1 MSKNIL
7 IINQYAGSPKHG
19 MGFRSYYLAKELLR
33 YQYDLTIIS
42 SSYSHLFFKLPHVKK
57 TYTKEQLEGIN
68 FWWVK
73 TPRYNGSKSLG
84 RIWNMFIFFIK
95 LFFFPT
101 SKISRPDFIIISSLS
116 IFPIINA
123 YLLSKRFNAKL
134 IFEVRDLWP
143 QTLIEFS
150 EGKPNRL
157 LIRFIASFERFAY
170 KKSDYVVS
178 LLPNS
183 KSYMIG
189 KGLFE
194 KKFRYIPNGIKTVS
208 KNQVLDE
215 NIMKQLP
222 KGKFIIGYTGTIGL
236 ANALDPLIESAIK
249 VREHKKIHFIFVGNG
264 SNKVE
269 LEKKVYVNN
278 LENVTF
284 IKAIEKDQI
293 SALIEN
299 FDVCY
304 LGWHN
309 KPIYKFGISANKLF
323 DYMYA
328 GKPILH
334 AYSGTE
340 DIVKTANAGINC
352 KAYNVDE
359 IVDTIYKFLKTSKNE
374 MRKMGQNG
382 KNYVL
387 KYHTYEHLAKKYIK
401 IFSDITDD
409 MTIEGKGTNELVI
422 KKKI

>member
-19 MGFRSYYLAKELLR
+19 MGFRSYYLAKEFLR

-57 TYTKEQLEGIN
+57 TFTKEQIEDIN
-68 FWWVK
+68 FWWIK
-73 TPRYNGSKSLG
+73 TSRYSRSQSLG

-101 SKISRPDFIIISSLS
+101 RKINRPDFIIISSLS

-123 YLLSKRFNAKL
+123 YLFSKRFNAKL

-143 QTLIEFS
+143 QTLIELS
-150 EGKPNRL
+150 EEKHYGFIIRL
-157 LIRFIASFERFAY
+157 MASFERFAY
-170 KKSDYVVS
+170 KKADYVVS

-183 KSYMIG
+183 KSYMVA
-189 KGLFE
+189 KGLLE
-194 KKFRYIPNGIKTVS
+194 KKFRYIPNGIETLS
-208 KNQVLDE
+208 EHQVLDE
-215 NIMKQLP
+215 NIIKQLP

-264 SNKVE
+264 SNKIQ
-269 LEKKVYVNN
+269 LEKKVCVNN

-284 IKAIEKDQI
+284 INAIDKDQI
-293 SALIEN
+293 YALIEY

-309 KPIYKFGISANKLF
+309 ILIYKFGISANKLF

-340 DIVKTANAGINC
+340 NIVKIANAGISC
-352 KAYNVDE
+352 EAYNVDE
-359 IVDTIYKFLKTSKNE
+359 IVDSIYKFLEMSKNE

-387 KYHTYEHLAKKYIK
+387 KYHTYEHLAKKYIE
-401 IFSDITDD
+401 IFNDITDD
-409 MTIEGKGTNELVI
+409 MTIEGKGTNKLVI
-422 KKKI
+422 PKET